1 MHNTTCSTTDSSRA
15 ALLLGPTGSGK
26 TPLGELLEARGLWGM
41 RCVHFDFG
49 ANLRQAVDGNRPGA
63 VIGRKEIE
71 FLKGVLASGALLEDE
86 HFPLAARV
94 LEAFLAD
101 RRSDCRTR
109 IVLNGLPRHVGQ
121 AEAVDR
127 ILDVETVISLS
138 CSRRTV
144 MRRIA
149 GNVGGD
155 RSHREDDDPE
165 EIDKKLATFNERTV
179 PLQRHYARQGA
190 RIESVEVTAEM
201 TPEQM
206 WQELDGR

>member
-1 MHNTTCSTTDSSRA
+1 M
-15 ALLLGPTGSGK
+15 
-26 TPLGELLEARGLWGM
+26 
-41 RCVHFDFG
+41 HFDFG